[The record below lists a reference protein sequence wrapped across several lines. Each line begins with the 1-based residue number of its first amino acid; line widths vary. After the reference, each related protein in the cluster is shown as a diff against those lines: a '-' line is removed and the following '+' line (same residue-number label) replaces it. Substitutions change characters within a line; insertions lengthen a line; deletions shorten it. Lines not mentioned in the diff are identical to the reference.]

1 MPDLKQL
8 MAEEFKMTVDMEE
21 YETEKLSA
29 QLASQG
35 KTGGKDDSVSLDVHS
50 INELKDSMKVAP
62 TNDASKYDYVG
73 TEDPANYKFQSCKGK
88 VIALRRN
95 KQFVQS
101 VESGQ
106 ECGVLLDKTC
116 FYAEQGGQIFDEG
129 FLVKSDD
136 DSVEFRVTN
145 VQVGS
150 TILLSVQVGSIL
162 RVFGSSTV
170 YSLFLLLVCML
181 AQREIETRLVTPV
194 LVSYSGVNFGGP
206 LKV

>member
-1 MPDLKQL
+1 

-106 ECGVLLDKTC
+106 ECGVLLDNTC

-150 TILLSVQVGSIL
+150 ILLSVQVGSIL

-170 YSLFLLLVCML
+170 YLLFLLLVCML
-181 AQREIETRLVTPV
+181 AQREIETR
-194 LVSYSGVNFGGP
+194 
-206 LKV
+206 

>member
-1 MPDLKQL
+1 

-106 ECGVLLDKTC
+106 ECGVLLDNTC

-150 TILLSVQVGSIL
+150 ILLSVQVGSIL

-181 AQREIETRLVTPV
+181 AQREIETRLH
-194 LVSYSGVNFGGP
+194 LF
-206 LKV
+206 LFLILE

>member
-1 MPDLKQL
+1 MDIINDEEKQFLKTLSRGQKLLDRTIGKLGNAKVLPGDVAWRLYDTYGFPVDLTQL

-73 TEDPANYKFQSCKGK
+73 TEDPANHKFQSCKGK

-106 ECGVLLDKTC
+106 E
-116 FYAEQGGQIFDEG
+116 
-129 FLVKSDD
+129 
-136 DSVEFRVTN
+136 R
-145 VQVGS
+145 
-150 TILLSVQVGSIL
+150 
-162 RVFGSSTV
+162 
-170 YSLFLLLVCML
+170 
-181 AQREIETRLVTPV
+181 
-194 LVSYSGVNFGGP
+194 
-206 LKV
+206 